1 MRAHTRTHIYIN
13 MCIYIQETLSR
24 QRKSHL
30 SSVELLSAKEDE
42 MRSLE
47 DMLLAARKDADQL
60 LDQNN
65 KLSGSKRDL
74 ENRESDHTLKIHALQ
89 DQLVHAQVATASLRQ
104 NLRLAEEKEEGLAL
118 ECNAQRLH
126 AESLASEVDKMR
138 HDAAEASLMLST
150 LKTDLADSQNKVAS
164 SERNV
169 RALQQ
174 AISAIKHEA
183 GVAEEH
189 TGSELKQLQVRVCL
203 LLT

>member
-1 MRAHTRTHIYIN
+1 

-47 DMLLAARKDADQL
+47 DMLQAARKDADQL

>member
-1 MRAHTRTHIYIN
+1 
-13 MCIYIQETLSR
+13 
-24 QRKSHL
+24 
-30 SSVELLSAKEDE
+30 
-42 MRSLE
+42 
-47 DMLLAARKDADQL
+47 
-60 LDQNN
+60 
-65 KLSGSKRDL
+65 
-74 ENRESDHTLKIHALQ
+74 
-89 DQLVHAQVATASLRQ
+89 
-104 NLRLAEEKEEGLAL
+104 
-118 ECNAQRLH
+118 
-126 AESLASEVDKMR
+126 MR